1 MAVLMGSVAG
11 SSSGLAGGIIMP
23 APKMVSDV
31 TPMTVKQRPPAI
43 KLQLG
48 QWRRAVYGL
57 TKNSAG
63 VLLPGCTVDLFDT
76 ATDTKRD
83 SCVSDAS
90 ARYEVSAYLDGPF
103 YIVAY
108 LAGSPDVAGTT
119 VNTLIGF

>member
-11 SSSGLAGGIIMP
+11 SSSRLAGGLLAP
-23 APKMVSDV
+23 APRMENERSLTV
-31 TPMTVKQRPPAI
+31 TSRPDS
-43 KLQLG
+43 KLG
-48 QWRRAVYGL
+48 QWRRAIYGL
-57 TKNSAG
+57 TKTSAG

-83 SCVSDAS
+83 TCVSDAS

-108 LAGSPDVAGTT
+108 LAGTPDVAGTT